1 MSIRIII
8 VDDHSITREG
18 LRVLLEKQPDIEVV
32 AEAENGR
39 AGVRLAKR
47 HQPDIVVMDINMPD
61 LNGIDATRQIIT
73 ELPHVKVIALSMY
86 SDRSYVKGMLKAG
99 ASGYLLKN
107 CAFEELT
114 IAIHAVQENETYL
127 SSKISDIVR
136 KEFIKLLKSGDT
148 SAANVLTDREREVLQ
163 LIAEGMKT
171 KEIADHIHISVKTV
185 EARRRQIME
194 KLKIDNVAGL
204 TKYAIKEGLTSLEI

>member
-18 LRVLLEKQPDIEVV
+18 LRALLEKQPDIEVV

-39 AGVRLAKR
+39 TGVKLAKR
-47 HQPDIVVMDINMPD
+47 HQPDMVVMDINMPD
-61 LNGIDATRQIIT
+61 LNGIDATRQIIEEVPT
-73 ELPHVKVIALSMY
+73 VKVIALSMY
-86 SDRSYVKGMLKAG
+86 ADRSYIKGMLKAG
-99 ASGYLLKN
+99 ASGYLMKN

-114 IAIHAVQENETYL
+114 LAIRAVHADETYL

-148 SAANVLTDREREVLQ
+148 SAAGILTDREREVLQ

-185 EARRRQIME
+185 EARRKQIME
-194 KLKIDNVAGL
+194 KLKIDSVAGL